1 MAMESRFD
9 YLNAARE
16 VLYQFPGQIAAFHRH
31 DEEPRA
37 GSPASRERDRFP
49 DLELLDSAYAQG
61 RQLVFLASTD
71 HLDGLVRSLSGPML
85 SCTPYTCA
93 RGVLEAC
100 STAIWLMDDRITY
113 KKRIERSLNLRL
125 EGVRSQ
131 GKFRDKVER
140 QSQGRRDE
148 WLKQNPRQRAQER
161 IDHFRA
167 CAKRAKVREKCKG
180 GRFIAFGSGMPRI
193 SERIRMSLDAEVDYS
208 ILSSV
213 AHANTAVL
221 PQLSGS
227 LQPTDEGLLLKPGLS
242 PLMAIWLIRNVVQ
255 WQSRAAWGCFRLFG
269 RPLDGVTEL
278 LETTYE
284 RLGIEPERRFWTT
297 TPDSEMG
304 PDLTNGDRRAAVNR

>member
-16 VLYQFPGQIAAFHRH
+16 VLYQCPGQIAAFHRH
-31 DEEPRA
+31 DEEPRT
-37 GSPASRERDRFP
+37 GSPASRERGRCP

-125 EGVRSQ
+125 DGVRSQ
-131 GKFRDKVER
+131 GRFRDKVER
-140 QSQGRRDE
+140 QSQGKRDE
-148 WLKQNPRQRAQER
+148 WLSQNPRHRVQER
-161 IDHFRA
+161 IAYLRA
-167 CAKRAKVREKCKG
+167 CAKRAKIREKCKG
-180 GRFIAFGSGMPRI
+180 SRFIAFGSGMPKI
-193 SERIRMSLDAEVDYS
+193 SDRIRMSLDAEVDYS

-213 AHANTAVL
+213 THANTAVL

-227 LQPTDEGLLLKPGLS
+227 LQPTDRGFLLKPGLAP
-242 PLMAIWLIRNVVQ
+242 PLAIWLICDVIQ
-255 WQSRAAWGCFRLFG
+255 WQSRAAWACFGLFG
-269 RPLDGVTEL
+269 RPLDDVMEL
-278 LETTYE
+278 LETTYDQ
-284 RLGIEPERRFWTT
+284 LGIKPERRFWTT
-297 TPDSEMG
+297 TPDSDMG
-304 PDLTNGDRRAAVNR
+304 PDLTNGDRRAANR

>member
-1 MAMESRFD
+1 MR
-9 YLNAARE
+9 
-16 VLYQFPGQIAAFHRH
+16 
-31 DEEPRA
+31 
-37 GSPASRERDRFP
+37 SPA
-49 DLELLDSAYAQG
+49 
-61 RQLVFLASTD
+61 LVLRHPENATGVQISNCWMPHTPRTPTRVPR
-71 HLDGLVRSLSGPML
+71 LDGPFGRDCSVAHQSDAELY
-85 SCTPYTCA
+85 PYTCA

-125 EGVRSQ
+125 DDVRSQ

-148 WLKQNPRQRAQER
+148 WLSQNPRQRAQER

-167 CAKRAKVREKCKG
+167 CAKGAKVREKCKG

-193 SERIRMSLDAEVDYS
+193 SDRIRMSLDAEVDYS

-227 LQPTDEGLLLKPGLS
+227 LRPTDKGLLLKPGLS

-297 TPDSEMG
+297 GPDS
-304 PDLTNGDRRAAVNR
+304 DTAQT